1 VIENTPNK
9 SSQRAH
15 NFRSPAV
22 VNGGTKVK
30 PIERRSR
37 SAYCFAIERR
47 SRLQGFCATAVAN
60 DRTEASVGYD
70 WTEEPVGNQGI
81 AIGRTSRSAIKGRGL
96 DGSRAFSAA
105 TDRTDAS
112 VGSLFCYDKVERE
125 KLGGYRARLTAT
137 DRGGSTAVDR
147 F

>member
-1 VIENTPNK
+1 VSI
-9 SSQRAH
+9 
-15 NFRSPAV
+15 
-22 VNGGTKVK
+22 GLLLL
-30 PIERRSR
+30 
-37 SAYCFAIERR
+37 AIERR
-47 SRLQGFCATAVAN
+47 SRLQGSRAFARVSALLLVAN
-60 DRTEASVGYD
+60 DRTEASVDD
-70 WTEEPVGNQGI
+70 WTEEPIDNQGKQGI

-112 VGSLFCYDKVERE
+112 VGFLSATTRSNGRSSAV
-125 KLGGYRARLTAT
+125 ATTT